1 MSTDK
6 KKTKGTPDGVDVHVG
21 QRLKVRRKLLG
32 LSQEK
37 LAETIGLTFQQ
48 IQKYERGMNR
58 ISAGR
63 LYQFSKVL
71 EVPISFFFENLK
83 QSASNSVQNLGLSD
97 NGQDAFMHDDFMNS
111 DETLDLVRV
120 YYSIKDKDKRKDIVR
135 FIKSMVDKG

>member
-1 MSTDK
+1 MNTKK
-6 KKTKGTPDGVDVHVG
+6 KKTKGTPDGVDIHVG

-71 EVPISFFFENLK
+71 EVPVNFFYENLK
-83 QSASNSVQNLGLSD
+83 QNASNPPANLGLSD
-97 NGQDAFMHDDFMNS
+97 NDQESFAHDDFMNS
-111 DETLDLVRV
+111 DETLDLLRV
-120 YYSIKDKDKRKDIVR
+120 YYSIEDKEKRKDIVR
-135 FIKSMVDKG
+135 FIKSMGGK